1 MNMQLVKNVGKKF
14 MKKVPVIKPGSTVK
28 VHQRIKEGN
37 KERIQIFEG
46 LVIAINS
53 GSGPDKTFTVRKIVD
68 GVGVEKIFP
77 LYSTNITKIKVTKS
91 SDIRRS
97 KLYYMRKRSGKSAR
111 LKEKH
116 LTESEVK
123 MEEIEGIGQEEQE
136 VEEKVEEKP
145 AKAEETKAEE
155 TSSDTKTAK
164 DSEEKPAEEKPEE
177 NKEEKKD

>member
-37 KERIQIFEG
+37 KERVQIFEG

-77 LYSTNITKIKVTKS
+77 LYSKNITKIKVTKS

-123 MEEIEGIGQEEQE
+123 MEEIEGIGEEVVAEEKEEKAEKEEKVQKP
-136 VEEKVEEKP
+136 EKVEEK
-145 AKAEETKAEE
+145 A
-155 TSSDTKTAK
+155 
-164 DSEEKPAEEKPEE
+164 EEKPAEA
-177 NKEEKKD
+177 EEKKD

>member
-37 KERIQIFEG
+37 KERVQIFEG

-77 LYSTNITKIKVTKS
+77 LYSKNITKIKVTKS

-123 MEEIEGIGQEEQE
+123 MEEIEGIGEEVVAEEKEEKAEKEEKVQEP
-136 VEEKVEEKP
+136 EKVEEK
-145 AKAEETKAEE
+145 A
-155 TSSDTKTAK
+155 
-164 DSEEKPAEEKPEE
+164 EEKPAEA
-177 NKEEKKD
+177 EEKKD